1 MDQMFAYSIKDII
14 GWPVKKPLLYNHRFV
29 TINCMGQILLSGE
42 QSPSVCWIIFDVI
55 RDFMDQIDIMGQPV
69 SKCLPYNS
77 WFVIINLMDTMFV
90 IIKFIH
96 NQ

>member
-1 MDQMFAYSIKDII
+1 
-14 GWPVKKPLLYNHRFV
+14 
-29 TINCMGQILLSGE
+29 MGQILLSGE

-77 WFVIINLMDTMFV
+77 WFVIINLMDTMFAYSLKD
-90 IIKFIH
+90 IISWTLAK
-96 NQ
+96 QYV